1 VSQKNQS
8 IESCFAALGDRESA
22 LVLATVI
29 QAIPPT
35 SGKVGNKALV
45 SAEKIVEGWIGGGCS
60 QSAVV
65 RVAEHVLR
73 SGRPCVIRVGPEED
87 WSEQESVIDFTSGC
101 LSGGTLLIFVEPLV
115 RNPTLSILGNSP
127 VAQNLSVLAQNLGFS
142 VTVVS
147 PDVDPDS
154 VADDVN
160 FSKEFTDLDC
170 DFIVIAT
177 QGRHDRAALNAAIES
192 SANYIAMI
200 ASRKKFAGLTDR
212 LANAGVS
219 SCDLQRIH
227 NPAGIDIGA
236 VTPQEIAL
244 SILADL
250 VRERRN
256 AAAKTLKP
264 KKLLAN
270 ESQPA
275 AADGGCCGG

>member
-1 VSQKNQS
+1 MSQKKQS
-8 IESCFAALGDRESA
+8 IETCFTALGDADAA

-60 QSAVV
+60 QSAVI
-65 RVAEHVLR
+65 RVAEQVLR
-73 SGRPCVIRVGPEED
+73 SAKPCVIRVGPDQD

-101 LSGGTLLIFVEPLV
+101 LSGGTLLIFVEPLF

-127 VAQNLSVLAQNLGFS
+127 VAQSLSVLAQNLGFS

-147 PDVDPDS
+147 PDIEPDS

-160 FSKEFTDLDC
+160 LSIEFTDLDA
-170 DFIVIAT
+170 DFVVIAT

-200 ASRKKFAGLTDR
+200 ASKKKFIGLTER

-219 SCDLQRIH
+219 SRNLERIR
-227 NPAGIDIGA
+227 NPAGIDISA

-244 SILADL
+244 SILAEL
-250 VRERRN
+250 VQERRN
-256 AAAKTLKP
+256 AAVATLNPRKSI
-264 KKLLAN
+264 AS
-270 ESQPA
+270 ESHPVA
-275 AADGGCCGG
+275 AEGGCCGG